1 MSTLKFVIIE
11 SSFDTLNF
19 GICFAFPKVPGSS
32 LSEGPIP
39 GPGPLY
45 KV

>member
-11 SSFDTLNF
+11 SSFHTLNF
-19 GICFAFPKVPGSS
+19 GVWFAFSKVPGSS
-32 LSEGPIP
+32 FSEDPIP